1 MCPFGVPSRFQTSTR
16 FGSVEYCSILLI
28 KFKQESEIE
37 WIVEGILMYT
47 SFIED
52 PENKATQMCNYL
64 ISSCIRALLR
74 GRGRPKSNVNKQYTV
89 ADLLAKWA
97 LSPQA
102 WFYCLT
108 YILLRFQSMLCR
120 AEELV
125 EMMQPEL
132 AEKFFVKALHM
143 EPNNTQGKLLWACKC
158 ECGYNNKQLAL

>member
-1 MCPFGVPSRFQTSTR
+1 MELHEDKREIRNDCMRRWLLVERRTREFVCPFGVPSRFQTSTR

-89 ADLLAKWA
+89 ADLLAK
-97 LSPQA
+97 
-102 WFYCLT
+102 
-108 YILLRFQSMLCR
+108 
-120 AEELV
+120 
-125 EMMQPEL
+125 
-132 AEKFFVKALHM
+132 
-143 EPNNTQGKLLWACKC
+143 
-158 ECGYNNKQLAL
+158 